1 MKWNNKKIF
10 MNDKCA
16 KIEAILFACGDPVDK
31 EKLADFLKISKKEM
45 EAEIATLK
53 EFYIDNKN
61 GLQIVSKGNTI
72 QLVSS
77 SRFGKFVA
85 SFLDKNVNEPLTNA
99 ALEVLSIIAYRGPI
113 TRSQVDYIRGVN
125 CSFMIR
131 NLAIRGLIEKVE
143 NLANTRS
150 YEYVVSYDFLKSM
163 GIERIEQLADYELL
177 NKTEIGQGM
186 KDSVDEIS
194 GNKEGKNKEAK

>member
-1 MKWNNKKIF
+1 